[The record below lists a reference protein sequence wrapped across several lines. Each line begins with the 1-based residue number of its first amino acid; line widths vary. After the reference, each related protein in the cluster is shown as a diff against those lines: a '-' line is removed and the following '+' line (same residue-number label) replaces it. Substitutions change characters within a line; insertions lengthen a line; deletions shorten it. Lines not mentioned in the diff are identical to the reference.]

1 MIGVGGLR
9 LGRNTERYVAEV
21 LASRRFSYGPFL
33 EKFEQAMANAHDVR
47 FAIMSN
53 SGTSSLQVG
62 LQAMKERDGWGD
74 GDEVIVPAVTF
85 VATANIAIH
94 NRMRPVFVDIEPDY
108 YSLDPEK
115 LEAAITPRT
124 RAIVPVHLFG
134 QPADMGPIMDIAKR
148 RGLRVLEDSCE
159 TMFAKYNGK
168 SVGSFGDCAGFSTY
182 VAHLIST
189 GVGGLTLTDD
199 PDLAMRIRSLVNH
212 GRDSIYISIDD
223 DKNKSDE
230 AMKMIIARRFS
241 FVGIGHSFRAT
252 EFEGAVGL
260 AQIEER
266 HEMISARRANAA
278 RLTAGLADLKDH
290 IRLPKVRPGSDHS
303 FMMYPIVLREGSK
316 AQVTKALEDRG
327 IETRDMLPLVN
338 QPVYRTLY
346 GTREEDYPVAH
357 TINRMGFYVGSHPDV
372 TERDLDHMVEVL
384 HDVLTKATA
393 ALPAAA
399 PARAALVLTSYNDAE
414 AAERLLL
421 RIPPGIF
428 DETVAIDAGSTDGT
442 PAILAKAGIKPTS
455 VEQGRR
461 ANQFEEGL
469 RLTTAEYVVFL
480 SLDGSEDPADTERLL
495 FHLKKG
501 LDMVVAS
508 RYLPGAR
515 RSDHGKVLSPR
526 GWGNRMLA
534 LAFNLKYGTN
544 LSDPHNGLRGI
555 RRGAFNVVRL
565 QAPGFT
571 AGWALSLLAGEKQ
584 LRVDEIP
591 TWEGP
596 RRVPRSLFSL
606 VTNGMSALG
615 MLLKSSAPT
624 KS

>member
-9 LGRNTERYVAEV
+9 LGRNTERYIAEV
-21 LASRRFSYGPFL
+21 LATRRFSYGPFL
-33 EKFEQAMANAHDVR
+33 EKFEQAMATAHGVR

-62 LQAMKERDGWGD
+62 LQAMKERAGWGD

-85 VATANIAIH
+85 VATANVVIH

-108 YSLDPEK
+108 YGLDPEK
-115 LEAAITPRT
+115 IEAAITPRT
-124 RAIVPVHLFG
+124 RAIFPVHLFG
-134 QPADMGPIMDIAKR
+134 QSADMSPIMDIAKR
-148 RGLRVLEDSCE
+148 HGLRVIEDSCE
-159 TMFAKYNGK
+159 TMFARYNGK

-266 HEMISARRANAA
+266 DEMISARRANAA
-278 RLTAGLADLKDH
+278 RLTAGLKDLGDR
-290 IRLPKVRPGSDHS
+290 IVLPKIRPGSDHS

-316 AQVTKALEDRG
+316 ALVTKAIEDRG

-338 QPVYRTLY
+338 QPVYKTLY

-357 TINRMGFYVGSHPDV
+357 NINRMGFYVGSHPDV
-372 TERDLDHMVEVL
+372 TEKDLDHMVEVL
-384 HDVLTKATA
+384 HDVLSSATA
-393 ALPAAA
+393 AVAPAAA
-399 PARAALVLTSYNDAE
+399 PPRAALVLTSHNDAE
-414 AAERLLL
+414 AAERLLM
-421 RIPPGIF
+421 RIPQGVF
-428 DETVAIDAGSTDGT
+428 DETVAIDAGSSDGT
-442 PAILAKAGIKPTS
+442 PQILAKAGFKVTG
-455 VEQGRR
+455 VERGRR
-461 ANQFEEGL
+461 ASQFEEGL
-469 RLTTAEYVVFL
+469 RRTTAEHVIFL
-480 SLDGSEDPADTERLL
+480 SLDGSEDPAETERLL
-495 FHLKKG
+495 FHLRKG
-501 LDMVVAS
+501 ADMVIAS

-534 LAFNLKYGTN
+534 LAFNLKYGMN

-555 RRGAFNVVRL
+555 RRGAFSFDRL
-565 QAPGFT
+565 HAPGFT
-571 AGWALSLLAGEKQ
+571 AGWAMSLIAGEKHM
-584 LRVDEIP
+584 RVEEIP

-596 RRVPRSLFSL
+596 RRQPRAIGSLL
-606 VTNGMSALG
+606 TNGLFAIG
-615 MLLKSSAPT
+615 MLLRSRPT
-624 KS
+624 PR